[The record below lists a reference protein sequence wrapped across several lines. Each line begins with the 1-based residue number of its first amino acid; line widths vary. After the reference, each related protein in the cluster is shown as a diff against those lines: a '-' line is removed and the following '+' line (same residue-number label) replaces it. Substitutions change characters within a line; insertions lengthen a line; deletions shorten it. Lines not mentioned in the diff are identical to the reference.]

1 MKNIHDALHGTIIA
15 SNPND
20 PFGYYAWPTVARTEE
35 GTLWVAASGMRNS
48 HICPWGKSVI
58 FKSCDN
64 GCTWTG
70 PIVVNNSMI
79 DDRDCGLLALPG
91 NRLLLTWFTA
101 DTRRIAFVS
110 ENIQHIL
117 DYRPILGGW
126 TNETVKLELGSFTRE
141 MEKDGSWGEKR
152 AVPVSTPHGPILL
165 RSGGWFYFGRNAQGA
180 CQGNKG
186 DDTDGLDVFTSSDE
200 GKNWEKIFHL
210 PQPHDNSFYCEPH
223 VLELPGGKLIGM
235 IRQEGGSH
243 PFSILQTESTD
254 QGKSWSLPHFIA
266 KGSPPHLMRHSNG
279 TLICTYGWR
288 DFPGYGQRVMFSKD
302 EGKTWD
308 TNWILRDDAPSD
320 DLGYP
325 STVELADKSLFTV
338 YYQHPDIQNANSTLM
353 WSRWRLPEE

>member
-1 MKNIHDALHGTIIA
+1 MKNIPDALHGTIIA

-126 TNETVKLELGSFTRE
+126 TNDTVKLELGSFTRE

-235 IRQEGGSH
+235 IRQEGGSP

-254 QGKSWSLPHFIA
+254 QGKSWS
-266 KGSPPHLMRHSNG
+266 
-279 TLICTYGWR
+279 
-288 DFPGYGQRVMFSKD
+288 
-302 EGKTWD
+302 
-308 TNWILRDDAPSD
+308 
-320 DLGYP
+320 
-325 STVELADKSLFTV
+325 
-338 YYQHPDIQNANSTLM
+338 
-353 WSRWRLPEE
+353 